1 MTDTS
6 LAELFKHNEQQLLAQ
21 WLEAQRAVG
30 LRLDLIDERT
40 VQQNSQELL
49 KTFTMA
55 LAQGARDFD
64 SPAWKPLKS
73 QLERLSL
80 AQARQGFSPSETAT
94 FIFSLK
100 EPLFTLLQ
108 QQQQPDT
115 SIEAVWQISQLID
128 QLGLFSL
135 EYFMTGR
142 EAVIREQQESLL
154 ELSTPVVELWDGVL
168 AVPLIGALD
177 SNRTQ
182 IVMESLLQKIV
193 ETESDLAIIDITGV
207 PTVDT
212 MVAQHLLKT
221 ITAAKLM
228 GARCIISG
236 IRPQIAATIVHLGV
250 ELGDVVTKASLADA
264 FKLALKQLG
273 VRMVSPAKA
282 H

>member
-1 MTDTS
+1 MS
-6 LAELFKHNEQQLLAQ
+6 MSLLAELFKRNEQQLLEK
-21 WLEAQRAVG
+21 WLAAQRAAG
-30 LRLDLIDERT
+30 IRLDLIDERA
-40 VQQNSQELL
+40 VEENSRELL
-49 KTFTMA
+49 KAFTMA
-55 LAQGARDFD
+55 LAQGSD
-64 SPAWKPLKS
+64 SFEAAAWQPLKL
-73 QLERLSL
+73 QLERLSV

-94 FIFSLK
+94 FVFSLK
-100 EPLFTLLQ
+100 EPLFELMQ
-108 QQQQPDT
+108 EGD
-115 SIEAVWQISQLID
+115 SVEALWQVSRLID

-135 EYFMTGR
+135 EYFIAGR
-142 EAVIREQQESLL
+142 ETVIREQQESML
-154 ELSTPVVELWDGVL
+154 ELSTPVVQLWDGVL

-182 IVMESLLQKIV
+182 IVMESLLEKIV
-193 ETESDLAIIDITGV
+193 ETESDIAIIDITGV

-264 FKLALKQLG
+264 FKMALKQMDMR
-273 VRMVSPAKA
+273 VVSSTLSR
-282 H
+282 